1 MKTVKVAVIGIGNMG
16 SAHAASIAKNEIN
29 GMSLTAVCDISH
41 KKLETFSQK
50 YPHIKCYESYEK
62 LFEDK
67 VCDSV
72 IIAVPHPLHAEIA
85 ICAFKHG
92 LNVMLEK
99 PADIAV
105 SRVQKLNEEAEKS
118 GKIFGIMFNQRTNPL
133 YQKAREIVKSGSLGE
148 LKRTVWIITNWFRT
162 QNYYDSGD
170 WRATWSGEG
179 GGVLLNQA
187 PHNLDLWQWI
197 CGMPESVTAFCD
209 VAKYHNIEVEDD
221 ATIFT
226 RYKNGA
232 TGVFMTS
239 TGECPGTNRLEISGD
254 LGKIVLENGVLKW
267 FKLKIPISTVIE
279 ESSED
284 FAKID
289 YDYEEIGQDKP
300 ETAHKGILQ
309 NFTNA
314 ILFGE
319 KLISPGID
327 GINELTLSNAAYL
340 SQWQGNRE
348 IALPFDSELFDN
360 LLAEKTKQSK
370 CRAAD
375 SEKSGNTT
383 YLPRWQVR
391 W

>member
-1 MKTVKVAVIGIGNMG
+1 MEHINVAVIGIGNMG
-16 SAHAASIAKNEIN
+16 LAHAVCIAENQIN
-29 GMSLTAVCDISH
+29 RMSLTAVCDISE
-41 KKLETFSQK
+41 KTLAAFSEK
-50 YPHIKCYESYEK
+50 YPNIKRYTSYEE
-62 LFEDK
+62 LLGDK
-67 VCDSV
+67 ICDSV

-85 ICAFKHG
+85 IKAFEYG

-99 PADIAV
+99 PADISV
-105 SRVQKLNEEAEKS
+105 TKVKKLNEAAEKS
-118 GKIFGIMFNQRTNPL
+118 GKVFSIMFNQRTNPL
-133 YQKAREIVKSGSLGE
+133 FAKAREIVKSGELGE

-209 VAKYHNIEVEDD
+209 IAKYHNIEVEDD

-239 TGECPGTNRLEISGD
+239 TGEYPGTNRLEISGD
-254 LGKIVLENGVLKW
+254 LGKIVLENGILKRY
-267 FKLKIPISTVIE
+267 KLKEPISEVIAN
-279 ESSED
+279 SKQG
-284 FAKID
+284 FAQID
-289 YDYEEIGQDKP
+289 YYYEEFKQEKP

-309 NFTNA
+309 NFANA
-314 ILFGE
+314 VLSGE
-319 KLISPGID
+319 ELIAPGID
-327 GINELTLSNAAYL
+327 GINELTISNAAYL
-340 SQWQGNRE
+340 SEWQGNRE
-348 IALPFDSELFDN
+348 ITLPFDSELFDS
-360 LLAEKTKQSK
+360 LLAEKAKQSK
-370 CRAAD
+370 HRAAD

>member
-1 MKTVKVAVIGIGNMG
+1 MKHINVAVIGIGNMG
-16 SAHAASIAKNEIN
+16 SAHASCIVKNEIK
-29 GMSLTAVCDISH
+29 GMSLTAVCDTTD
-41 KKLETFSQK
+41 KKLAEFSEK
-50 YPHIKCYESYEK
+50 YPNIKGYTSYEE
-62 LFEDK
+62 LFNDK
-67 VCDSV
+67 ICDSV

-85 ICAFKHG
+85 VKALKSG

-99 PADIAV
+99 PADISV
-105 SRVQKLNEEAEKS
+105 SRVKKLNEAAEKS
-118 GKIFGIMFNQRTNPL
+118 GKVFSVMFNQRTNPL
-133 YQKAREIVKSGSLGE
+133 FAKAREIVKSGELGE

-170 WRATWSGEG
+170 WRASWSGEG

-209 VAKYHNIEVEDD
+209 IAKYHNIEVEDD

-239 TGECPGTNRLEISGD
+239 TGEYPGTNRLEISGD
-254 LGKIVLENGVLKW
+254 LGKIVLENGILKRY
-267 FKLKIPISTVIE
+267 KLKEPISEVIAN
-279 ESSED
+279 SKQG
-284 FAKID
+284 FAQID
-289 YDYEEIGQDKP
+289 YGYEEIKQERP
-300 ETAHKGILQ
+300 ETSHKGILQ
-309 NFTNA
+309 NFANA
-314 ILFGE
+314 VLFGE
-319 KLISPGID
+319 ELISPGID

-340 SQWQGNRE
+340 SEWQGNRE
-348 IALPFDSELFDN
+348 IALPFDIERFDN
-360 LLAEKTKQSK
+360 LLAEKAKLSK
-370 CRAAD
+370 RRDTD
-375 SEKSGNTT
+375 SEKSGNTS